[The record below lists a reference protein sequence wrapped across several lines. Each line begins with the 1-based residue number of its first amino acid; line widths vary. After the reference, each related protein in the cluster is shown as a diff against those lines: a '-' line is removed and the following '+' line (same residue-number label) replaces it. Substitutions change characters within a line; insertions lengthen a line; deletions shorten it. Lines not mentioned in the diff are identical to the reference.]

1 MDNKETRSLPLP
13 SDGEGR
19 NVSGFAANFREYDMG
34 TFRERIE
41 RSAFDQLDQYDIHAL
56 YNHDYDRVLARRNK
70 GKGTLDLQVKDEG
83 LYFAF
88 ELPDT
93 STGNEVRTLVGRG
106 DVDQAS
112 WAFTV
117 KKEEWMDVRS
127 DKPLRVIKEVGEI
140 YDISLT
146 PRGANPTTSAAL
158 RSLEAAKSEISEP
171 EQPEAVESK
180 PLETV
185 ENHENNEERAANFVD
200 ASAVQGKLS
209 KSEQRD
215 LAKFNIIKAMN
226 EARNG
231 RLSGVEAEIN
241 QEGLAERRRLGLAD
255 GADNAIHM
263 PEFFTKRT
271 NTVTGGASTGG
282 DLVFTEPGRYI
293 DFLYPNTPLLG
304 QVSVFENLVG
314 NVSFPKQLS
323 GYDLNWQTETG
334 ADTAQDLTFGTVDMS
349 PKRAVITASV
359 SNQLLKQEYSQGIQA
374 RMINTLNQSF
384 NKGVENAIL
393 NGTGASNQPS
403 GLYTLLNGSA
413 QELTLGAISFEDLV
427 EMEKTLAMADTLQ
440 GNLAYVTSPAVM
452 AKLKTTKVDAGS
464 GRFLVEGLLDPV
476 KTANGYNALST
487 TLSPAY
493 SGPAYGIAF
502 GNWSDLAVGMWGGAS
517 LIVNPYTQMKSSI
530 TEIYIEKFMDIA
542 ILRDE
547 SFVMAQDVTI

>member
-13 SDGEGR
+13 SDGENR
-19 NVSGFAANFREYDMG
+19 NVSGFAANFMEYDLG
-34 TFRERIE
+34 SFRERIE
-41 RSAFDQLDQYDIHAL
+41 RSAFDNLDNYDIHAL

-70 GKGTLDLQVKDEG
+70 GKGTLDLQVNDEG

-93 STGNEVRTLVGRG
+93 ATGNEVRTLVSRG

-117 KKEEWMDVRS
+117 KKEEWIDVRS
-127 DKPLRVIKEVGEI
+127 EKPLRVIKEVGEI
-140 YDISLT
+140 FDISLT

-158 RSLEAAKSEISEP
+158 RSLEAVKSELTQTP
-171 EQPEAVESK
+171 EI
-180 PLETV
+180 V
-185 ENHENNEERAANFVD
+185 ENPEINEERAANFVD

-231 RLSGVEAEIN
+231 KLSGIEAEIN
-241 QEGLAERRRLGLAD
+241 QEGLAERRRLGLSD
-255 GADNAIHM
+255 GSDNAIHM
-263 PEFFTKRT
+263 PEFVTKRT
-271 NTVTGGASTGG
+271 NTAGGATTGS

-293 DFLYPNTPLLG
+293 DFLYPSTPLLG

-314 NVSFPKQLS
+314 NVSFPKQT
-323 GYDLNWQTETG
+323 GAYALNWQTETG
-334 ADTAQDLTFGTVDMS
+334 TDTAQDLTFGTVDMT

-374 RMINTLNQSF
+374 RMISQLNQSF
-384 NKGVENAIL
+384 NKGLENAIL

-413 QELTLGAISFEDLV
+413 QELSFAGALTYDDLV
-427 EMEKTLAMADTLQ
+427 EMEKTLAMADALQ
-440 GNLAYVTSPAVM
+440 GNLAYVTNPGVM
-452 AKLKTTKVDAGS
+452 ASLKKTKVDAGS
-464 GRFLVEGLLDPV
+464 GRFLVEGMLDPV
-476 KTANGYNALST
+476 KTANGYTAFST

-493 SGPAYGIAF
+493 AGPAYGIAF
-502 GNWSDLAVGMWGGAS
+502 GNWSDLAVGFWGGAS

-530 TEIYIEKFMDIA
+530 TEIYIERFMDCKV
-542 ILRDE
+542 LRDE
-547 SFVMAQDVTI
+547 SFVIAQDVTI

>member
-13 SDGEGR
+13 SDGENR
-19 NVSGFAANFREYDMG
+19 NVSGFAANFMEYDLG
-34 TFRERIE
+34 SFRERIE
-41 RSAFDQLDQYDIHAL
+41 RSAFDNLDNYDIHAL

-70 GKGTLDLQVKDEG
+70 GKGTLDLQVNDEG

-93 STGNEVRTLVGRG
+93 ATGNEVRTLVGRG

-117 KKEEWMDVRS
+117 KKEEWIDVRS
-127 DKPLRVIKEVGEI
+127 EKPLRVIKEVGEI
-140 YDISLT
+140 FDISLT

-158 RSLEAAKSEISEP
+158 RSLEAVKSELTQTP
-171 EQPEAVESK
+171 EI
-180 PLETV
+180 V
-185 ENHENNEERAANFVD
+185 ENPEINEERAANFVD

-231 RLSGVEAEIN
+231 KLSGIEAEIN
-241 QEGLAERRRLGLAD
+241 QEGLAERRRLGLSD
-255 GADNAIHM
+255 GSDNAIHM
-263 PEFFTKRT
+263 PEFVTKRT
-271 NTVTGGASTGG
+271 NTAGGATTGS

-293 DFLYPNTPLLG
+293 DFLYPSTPLLG

-314 NVSFPKQLS
+314 NVSFPKQT
-323 GYDLNWQTETG
+323 GAYALNWQTETG
-334 ADTAQDLTFGTVDMS
+334 TDTAQDLTFGTVDMT

-374 RMINTLNQSF
+374 RMIAQLNQSF
-384 NKGVENAIL
+384 NKGLENAIL

-413 QELTLGAISFEDLV
+413 QELSFAGALTYDDLV
-427 EMEKTLAMADTLQ
+427 EMEKTLAMADALQ
-440 GNLAYVTSPAVM
+440 GNLAYVTNPGVM
-452 AKLKTTKVDAGS
+452 ASLKKTKVDAGS
-464 GRFLVEGLLDPV
+464 GRFLVEGMLDPV
-476 KTANGYNALST
+476 KTANGYTAFST

-493 SGPAYGIAF
+493 AGPAYGIAF
-502 GNWSDLAVGMWGGAS
+502 GNWSDLAVGFWGGAS

-530 TEIYIEKFMDIA
+530 TEIYIERFMDCKV
-542 ILRDE
+542 LRDE
-547 SFVMAQDVTI
+547 SFVIAQDVTI